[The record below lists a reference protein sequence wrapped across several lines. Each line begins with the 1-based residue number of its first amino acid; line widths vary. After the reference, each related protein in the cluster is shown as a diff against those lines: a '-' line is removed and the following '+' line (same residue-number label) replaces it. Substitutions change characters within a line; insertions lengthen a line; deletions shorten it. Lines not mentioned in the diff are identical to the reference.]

1 MGLASSPGFFQHQM
15 EDILTR
21 YLWNFVLVYID
32 DIIIFSHSTDEHL
45 CHLDQTL
52 SLLANAGITL

>member
-1 MGLASSPGFFQHQM
+1 M